1 MALDPTALFNI
12 SYGLYVL
19 TAHDGSRDCGCIV
32 NSVMQL
38 TETPLRIA
46 VSVNR
51 KNHTCEAIEKDGRLN
66 LSILSEDAKMDVF
79 TRFGFQSGR
88 DVDKFAGHDEPV
100 SENGLRY
107 LPQVSN
113 ALISAN
119 VEQVIDCGTHLLFI
133 AAVTQAEKLSH
144 VPSMTYSYYFAN
156 VKPKKK
162 PEEKPRKGWV
172 CRICGYFHEG
182 EELPDDFICPICK
195 HGKDDFEP
203 VGF

>member
-1 MALDPTALFNI
+1 MAIDPTALFSI

-19 TAHDGSRDCGCIV
+19 TAHDGERDCGCII

-88 DVDKFAGHDEPV
+88 DVDKFKELGLTAIPAQKVKAPLIKECWGHIECTVVGEYLAGAHTMFVGEIV
-100 SENGLRY
+100 AASCNEGCFENSIVL
-107 LPQVSN
+107 
-113 ALISAN
+113 
-119 VEQVIDCGTHLLFI
+119 
-133 AAVTQAEKLSH
+133 
-144 VPSMTYSYYFAN
+144 
-156 VKPKKK
+156 
-162 PEEKPRKGWV
+162 
-172 CRICGYFHEG
+172 
-182 EELPDDFICPICK
+182 
-195 HGKDDFEP
+195 GKDHARLIEFLGGNKYGILERYEEAP
-203 VGF
+203 MVKE